1 MASGQTSNYG
11 LNQWAAEDPV
21 LREAFNQDNT
31 KVDMIMGSLH
41 QWGIPELLKEETTI
55 PQGTDYTLRFSDIDW
70 SNWREVWIDATLCVT
85 KTCTLYLDVNGY
97 STHRLGTL
105 VCYTAS
111 DGGNGLVRLI
121 FYPLGDPKRKLSGL
135 MLGNSSDVVSSDT
148 RFSGFSNLY
157 YGVGEGS
164 LLPECSFRIWG
175 LRAPDSTQ

>member
-1 MASGQTSNYG
+1 MANAQTEHYG
-11 LNQWAAEDPV
+11 LNQWSPGDPV
-21 LREAFNQDNT
+21 LREEFNQDNA
-31 KVDMIMGSLH
+31 KVDVEMKGLR
-41 QWGIPELLKEETTI
+41 QWAVPELLQEQVGIPEETY
-55 PQGTDYTLRFSDIDW
+55 YTLKFPNIDW
-70 SNWREVWIDATLCVT
+70 SKWREVWIDATLYVT